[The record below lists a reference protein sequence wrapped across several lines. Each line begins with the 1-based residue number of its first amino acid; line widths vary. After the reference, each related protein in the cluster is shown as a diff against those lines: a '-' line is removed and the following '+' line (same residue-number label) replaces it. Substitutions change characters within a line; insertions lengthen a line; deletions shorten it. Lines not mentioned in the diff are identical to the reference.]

1 MSIKTE
7 FVLKNKRI
15 VDFYNQHPSID
26 CENANIILVDFLET
40 MFNHVT
46 NDLGS
51 NINSQIL
58 SFMNENKTRLH
69 DLQEQVTSFHHDI
82 SKNQQDLLGNIFS
95 NLSSWKSQYIEDVK
109 RLLDSNQLSSNEKIG
124 HFIEKNNMH
133 LLDKTT
139 LLLND
144 AIPKNHNVL
153 HQQIVYSLKEFNRQ
167 ITEDTSKIISS
178 SEKDNSMG
186 RFLQTFEGK
195 YNAMIQNIQQPLFSV
210 LSSTEERLSKNIDGI
225 REFNSQSL
233 LSQKPVL
240 DELGEFLGKY
250 NMSSNKGKYGEQ
262 NLCSILTSMYPSA
275 EIHDTTGIKAS
286 GDFILRRL
294 DKPTILIENKEYK
307 ANIDKEE
314 VSKFIRD
321 VDTQN
326 TNGIFLSQY
335 SGITFK
341 QNYQIDIHKG
351 NILIYVQ
358 NCEYSSDRIRNAID
372 IIDNLSGKIQ
382 ELNTDD
388 SNNIPKE
395 LLDDINM
402 EYQSF
407 LSQKEVLIT
416 CMKECHKKM
425 SSQVDEM
432 KMPSLDKYLETKYAS
447 VKKHIFSCDICNK
460 FVGTSKQSISAH
472 KRGCKNK
479 ILSNTQIVTDVS
491 LTPIV

>member
-1 MSIKTE
+1 
-7 FVLKNKRI
+7 
-15 VDFYNQHPSID
+15 
-26 CENANIILVDFLET
+26 
-40 MFNHVT
+40 
-46 NDLGS
+46 
-51 NINSQIL
+51 
-58 SFMNENKTRLH
+58 
-69 DLQEQVTSFHHDI
+69 
-82 SKNQQDLLGNIFS
+82 
-95 NLSSWKSQYIEDVK
+95 
-109 RLLDSNQLSSNEKIG
+109 
-124 HFIEKNNMH
+124 
-133 LLDKTT
+133 
-139 LLLND
+139 
-144 AIPKNHNVL
+144 
-153 HQQIVYSLKEFNRQ
+153 
-167 ITEDTSKIISS
+167 
-178 SEKDNSMG
+178 MG

-460 FVGTSKQSISAH
+460 FLGTSKQSISAH

-479 ILSNTQIVTDVS
+479 ILSNAQIVTDVS
-491 LTPIV
+491 LTP

>member
-1 MSIKTE
+1 
-7 FVLKNKRI
+7 
-15 VDFYNQHPSID
+15 
-26 CENANIILVDFLET
+26 
-40 MFNHVT
+40 
-46 NDLGS
+46 
-51 NINSQIL
+51 
-58 SFMNENKTRLH
+58 MNENKTRLH
-69 DLQEQVTSFHHDI
+69 NLQEQVTSFHHDI
-82 SKNQQDLLGNIFS
+82 SKNQQDLMSTIFS

-186 RFLQTFEGK
+186 RFLHTFEGK

-275 EIHDTTGIKAS
+275 EIHDTTGTKAS

-479 ILSNTQIVTDVS
+479 ILSNAQIVTDVS
-491 LTPIV
+491 LTP